1 MMKMRI
7 ETDISLEDKK
17 GILMNINEAVKII
30 NGETVNIPTNEELI
44 NAHKVF
50 FKSFGVEL
58 QNNDGTYKSV
68 YQVFDEASRKFNKS
82 N

>member
-7 ETDISLEDKK
+7 ESDISSEYKK
-17 GILMNINEAVKII
+17 GILMDINEAVKII
-30 NGETVNIPTNEELI
+30 NGDTVNIPTNEEFI

-68 YQVFDEASRKFNKS
+68 YQVFDEASRNFNKS

>member
-1 MMKMRI
+1 MI
-7 ETDISLEDKK
+7 ISFNETRISLEYKK
-17 GILMNINEAVKII
+17 GRLMDINEAVKII
-30 NGETVNIPTNEELI
+30 NGDTVNIPADEELL
-44 NAHKVF
+44 NAYKIF

-68 YQVFDEASRKFNKS
+68 YQVFDEASRNFNKP